1 MVYVSADILVAGG
14 GPTGSFSALQAAK
27 LGAQVTICEEHSKEG
42 VPSHCTGHISLAGI
56 RRLSVNLPKRIF
68 ENEIKSA
75 MFYSP
80 SGYQFSVRFSSPIT
94 CVVNRELFDQ
104 HLSDIASK
112 VGVKIF
118 NGTHVDSLLIEGGLV
133 RGLVVRRK
141 KKAEKLLSKIVI
153 DAEGVSSNLLK
164 RANLPSLDRCMV
176 VNGVQAE
183 VDKIDGIETDVVE
196 VFLSQRFAMGFF
208 AWIVPRQD
216 GSAKVGLAT
225 AIGNPRDCLYY
236 FSRRNPILRQRLKK
250 SHLTNL
256 VYHPLSLG
264 GPIPKTFHD
273 GLLVVGD
280 AASHVKPTTGGGIIM
295 GLTCAKIAGK
305 VAANAIRYND
315 ASANFLSEYERRWKK
330 KIGFDMTVMKY
341 LRHLLNSLSDR
352 KLDKLIALCKRL
364 EIGEDLEKVRDIDFQ
379 GASMVRIAKSPR
391 FLATTLYFLAASFF

>member
-1 MVYVSADILVAGG
+1 VSADILVAGG